1 MFQLYFAEVG
11 NPKECLDP
19 GFEWGGEDVRMGG
32 TFFFIFLHLWDSFL
46 YMFIC
51 ETSCSYHFKC
61 VTSTLMVMTNMTIN
75 GDDVVDDDDVDDDDD
90 DAFRPVY
97 DQVERNSRRLT

>member
-32 TFFFIFLHLWDSFL
+32 TSFSYL
-46 YMFIC
+46 FIC
-51 ETSCSYHFKC
+51 ETSYLYVSFLVRDKHAD
-61 VTSTLMVMTNMTIN
+61 
-75 GDDVVDDDDVDDDDD
+75 GDDIHDHKWG
-90 DAFRPVY
+90 
-97 DQVERNSRRLT
+97 